1 MIYTI
6 QMQAFNAAAEK
17 FVQIFEAAGRSATQE
32 GAEAYIAMMKLAPD
46 RIRSLF
52 MMGGQRDGLIPM
64 AVTRP
69 PAGQSYWDWV
79 YSPAD
84 ARQRLLACTTQPS
97 IDMARQLLKDAC
109 KAAGVSMAPYSVPP
123 ATPVQVASPEYHSRL
138 LEILADLEQRLAVA
152 TDAEQALYLHAR
164 LAGFLA
170 EQGRPVPDL
179 QTAAPMVPIHAV
191 NLAALQTRVAARLAR
206 EDAETERE
214 LDMCEARIEVE
225 TAISRFGQDSDQ
237 ARMAMA
243 KAIQYLP
250 ADLKAGVDA
259 KARELG
265 LMPPASGYTV
275 DGEPV
280 FTVDALAKH
289 FGMDPEEVMQNAGD
303 CSMTVDAASI
313 HRPQ

>member
-1 MIYTI
+1 MIHTI
-6 QMQAFNAAAEK
+6 QMQAFNTAAEK
-17 FVQIFEAAGRSATQE
+17 FVQLFEASGTSATQE
-32 GAEAYIAMMKLAPD
+32 GVAAYMAMMKLAPE
-46 RIRSLF
+46 RIRTLF
-52 MMGGQRDGLIPM
+52 MLGGQRDGLIPM

-69 PAGQSYWDWV
+69 PAGHSYWDWV

-84 ARQRLLACTTQPS
+84 AHQRLLACTTQPS

-109 KAAGVSMAPYSVPP
+109 KAAGVSMAPYSAPP
-123 ATPVQVASPEYHSRL
+123 ATPVQVAAHDYPSRL
-138 LEILADLEQRLAVA
+138 LEIVADLEQRLAVV

-214 LDMCEARIEVE
+214 LDMCEARMEME
-225 TAISRFGQDSDQ
+225 TAITRFGQDSDQ

-243 KAIQYLP
+243 KAVECLP
-250 ADLKAGVDA
+250 AEVKARLDA

-265 LMPPASGYTV
+265 LMPPASGYLANG
-275 DGEPV
+275 DPV
-280 FTVDALAKH
+280 FTIEAIANH
-289 FGMDPEEVMQNAGD
+289 FGMEPEQVMRDAAEF
-303 CSMTVDAASI
+303 SMTVDANSV